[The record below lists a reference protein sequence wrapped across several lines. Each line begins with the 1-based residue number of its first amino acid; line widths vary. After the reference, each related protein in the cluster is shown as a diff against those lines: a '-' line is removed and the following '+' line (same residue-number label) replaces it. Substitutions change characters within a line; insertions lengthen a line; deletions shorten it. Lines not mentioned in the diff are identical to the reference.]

1 MKQIIYSQSTDHR
14 LNSRILFIFVT
25 TLCQFNCYYCNTKN
39 VEKHKCRHLDINKLQ
54 EFVNM
59 YDDITYT
66 PQWIKPKLQI
76 LQKFINTHH
85 NRIDNDYYDVVLSG
99 GEPTY
104 NNNIIDIVNIL
115 AHSEKIK
122 VISILTNGQAD
133 INVYKNIGTI
143 CNNYNRFLSLL
154 FSYHFNSINN
164 PKRFLDNLNVL
175 HEYNINC
182 ELRLIVDPLNVTSQ
196 VKSDIDY
203 FINNDR
209 YNLLKE
215 ILYVAG
221 HGFCNDDYIDR
232 IKKQLDD
239 KVAGRY
245 IKVTYNDGS
254 TEILSTGYIQSLN
267 YNPFK
272 GMYCE
277 SIYKRHGLTV
287 DYDLYPRCYSSDQI
301 RLLPRFR
308 KCFSESMVRD
318 YISFVKSTYLKCEL
332 DKCECRA
339 GIIGKKCRQ
348 VS

>member
-1 MKQIIYSQSTDHR
+1 MKQIIYSQSIDNTF
-14 LNSRILFIFVT
+14 NYKILFVYT
-25 TLCQFNCYYCNTKN
+25 TTMCQFHCYYCNSKDIINTHPAKY
-39 VEKHKCRHLDINKLQ
+39 LDTNKLQ
-54 EFVNM
+54 S
-59 YDDITYT
+59 
-66 PQWIKPKLQI
+66 
-76 LQKFINTHH
+76 FINIYDKIT
-85 NRIDNDYYDVVLSG
+85 DNYLNVTLTG

-133 INVYKNIGTI
+133 INVYKHVSKV
-143 CNNYNRFLSLL
+143 CNYKYKQHLVS

-164 PKRFLDNLNVL
+164 SKVFLDKLNSLSEDGV
-175 HEYNINC
+175 NC

-203 FINNDR
+203 FINNDK
-209 YNLLKE
+209 YHLLKE
-215 ILYVAG
+215 IAYINRC
-221 HGFCNDDYIDR
+221 GFCNDNYIDN

>member
-122 VISILTNGQAD
+122 VISILSNGQAD
-133 INVYKNIGTI
+133 INVYKHVSKV
-143 CNNYNRFLSLL
+143 CNYKYKQHLVS

-164 PKRFLDNLNVL
+164 SKVFLDKLNSLSEDGV
-175 HEYNINC
+175 NC

-277 SIYKRHGLTV
+277 SMYKQYMLTV
-287 DYDLYPRCYSSDQI
+287 DCDFLPWCYSANQI
-301 RLLPRFR
+301 KQLP
-308 KCFSESMVRD
+308 KWLSTSMVENYVTFMESSNFR
-318 YISFVKSTYLKCEL
+318 CEL
-332 DKCECRA
+332 DRCECRA
-339 GIIGKKCRQ
+339 GIIGKKWR
-348 VS
+348 